1 MEQHH
6 QYHQP
11 TSAFIMASWGAFVIG
26 SSAYLFG
33 LWKSTMELNEKGY
46 YFSLLLLG
54 LFAAISLQ
62 KTIRDKQEGINVTSM
77 YTMSCRVA
85 LISALLLMAIGLRNA
100 ELLLSEKGF
109 FAMAYTLSLFS
120 VVTIQK
126 NIRDVAASI
135 SDEGLSEVKDELVE

>member
-54 LFAAISLQ
+54 LFAAI
-62 KTIRDKQEGINVTSM
+62 
-77 YTMSCRVA
+77 
-85 LISALLLMAIGLRNA
+85 
-100 ELLLSEKGF
+100 
-109 FAMAYTLSLFS
+109 
-120 VVTIQK
+120 
-126 NIRDVAASI
+126 
-135 SDEGLSEVKDELVE
+135 